1 MGDDGRS
8 SLRWRE
14 CVGYGFVEMNVC
26 LMACDEAGLCWFRVI
41 VMMA

>member
-8 SLRWRE
+8 SLKWRE
-14 CVGYGFVEMNVC
+14 CVGYEFMGMNVYW
-26 LMACDEAGLCWFRVI
+26 MACDEAGLCWFWVI